1 MATTVNHQNL
11 STIKNNVKT
20 VAKLSR
26 KRIQVEAKTPEL
38 EKENSVI
45 KS

>member
-1 MATTVNHQNL
+1 MATMYNRQNL
-11 STIKNNVKT
+11 STIKNDVKT

-26 KRIQVEAKTPEL
+26 KRIQVEAKTLKL
-38 EKENSVI
+38 EKENSMI